1 MILPDIIG
9 FTLDEAKDRIQKS
22 AMVVERI
29 TVLSPPR
36 EKTLEF
42 DGTYRVIRVISMGN
56 DKLELQI
63 CKPL

>member
-1 MILPDIIG
+1 MMLPDIVG

-22 AMVVERI
+22 GMVVERH
-29 TVLSPPR
+29 TVLTPPR
-36 EKTLEF
+36 EKASEY